1 MKYLFILGRDKEL
14 AVLEVVSFLN
24 ARSISYNLV
33 KCNNEFLVLEI
44 KVFSFSAND
53 FGGVVKIG
61 REFDFSQL
69 RFSEN
74 TVTYSFFGNEKTKN
88 MLKRFFKKEEIK
100 GIFKKYSPKPLPFDL
115 EIIEID
121 KTLFQIFSV
130 SNPKKYKTRD
140 ENRPMFD
147 EKKVISIRL
156 AKILINLSQARKEI
170 LDPFCGCGTILQEGL
185 IQGLNVLGIDKSI
198 YEAQRNIHWVK
209 KEFSLKNK
217 FKIIKGDAKKLS
229 TYFNKV
235 EAIVTEPYLGPYWRK
250 TPSQK
255 EAYRAMKKLQKMY
268 LQFLLEASKIVEGKV
283 VVIVPIIKAFGK
295 DVGMDFD
302 ALIQDTGFSATGFE
316 EVENPVVYDLKDSWI
331 KREIWILEKLK

>member
-1 MKYLFILGRDKEL
+1 MKYIFVLGRDREL
-14 AVLEVVSFLN
+14 SVLEVISFLK
-24 ARSISYNLV
+24 ARDV
-33 KCNNEFLVLEI
+33 KYEFVSRNNEFLVLDI
-44 KVFSFSAND
+44 NSFAFTADN

-61 REFDFSQL
+61 KEFSIDQL
-69 RFSEN
+69 KFSEN
-74 TVTYSFFGNEKTKN
+74 TVTYSFFGSEKVKDSFKQ
-88 MLKRFFKKEEIK
+88 LFKKEGIK
-100 GIFKKYSPKPLPFDL
+100 GIFRKYDNKPTTFDL
-115 EIIEID
+115 EVIEMN
-121 KTLFQIFSV
+121 KTLFRIFSV

-140 ENRPMFD
+140 ENRPEFD

-156 AKILINLSQARKEI
+156 AKILINLSQARKEL

-185 IQGLNVLGIDKSI
+185 LNGLNVLGIDKSI
-198 YEAQRNIHWVK
+198 YDGQHNIHWVK

-268 LQFLLEASKIVEGKV
+268 FQFLLEASKIVQGKV

-295 DVGMDFD
+295 TVGMDFE
-302 ALIQDTGFSATGFE
+302 ALIQDTGFRAVVFE
-316 EVENPVVYDLKDSWI
+316 EAQNPVVYDLKDSWI
-331 KREIWILEKLK
+331 KREIWVLEK

>member
-1 MKYLFILGRDKEL
+1 MKYIFVLGRDKEL
-14 AVLEVVSFLN
+14 AVLEVISFLQ
-24 ARSISYNLV
+24 ARNINYNFIML
-33 KCNNEFLVLEI
+33 NDDFLVLDI
-44 KVFSFSAND
+44 HSFAFTADD

-61 REFDFSQL
+61 KEFSIDQL
-69 RFSEN
+69 KFGEN
-74 TVTYSFFGNEKTKN
+74 IVTYSFLGSEKNKDA
-88 MLKRFFKKEEIK
+88 LKQYFKKEGIK
-100 GIFKKYSPKPLPFDL
+100 GIFRKYTSKPTHFDL
-115 EIIEID
+115 EVIEMN
-121 KTLFQIFSV
+121 KTLFRIFSV

-140 ENRPMFD
+140 ENRPAFD

-185 IQGLNVLGIDKSI
+185 LQGLNVLGVDKSI
-198 YEAQRNIHWVK
+198 YDGQHNIHWVK

-268 LQFLLEASKIVEGKV
+268 FQFLLEASKIVQGKV

-295 DVGMDFD
+295 TVGMDFE
-302 ALIQDTGFSATGFE
+302 ALIQDTGFRAVVFE
-316 EVENPVVYDLKDSWI
+316 EAQNPVVYDLKDSWI
-331 KREIWILEKLK
+331 KREIWVLEKLK